1 VTVRGGG
8 RNRATAAQLT
18 GEEGAGPVGQRAGPR
33 CGGGLRPAHEKG
45 RVMRRVFHDGC
56 DDGKTEDRG
65 GSLTYERRWRRQ
77 GRTRGT
83 FPSFKEARLGSKM
96 GWSGWD
102 LEHGRGRH
110 RGGGQ
115 WRERAHSTRGKEEAE
130 WGGVGLKT
138 VRAVGPV
145 EARFDLAAEC
155 DKR

>member
-18 GEEGAGPVGQRAGPR
+18 GEEGAGPVGQRAAPR

-45 RVMRRVFHDGC
+45 RAMRRVFHDGC

-96 GWSGWD
+96 GWSGGTWSTGVVGT
-102 LEHGRGRH
+102 EVVANGTNGRT
-110 RGGGQ
+110 
-115 WRERAHSTRGKEEAE
+115 A
-130 WGGVGLKT
+130 L
-138 VRAVGPV
+138 
-145 EARFDLAAEC
+145 EAR
-155 DKR
+155 KRRSGVASV